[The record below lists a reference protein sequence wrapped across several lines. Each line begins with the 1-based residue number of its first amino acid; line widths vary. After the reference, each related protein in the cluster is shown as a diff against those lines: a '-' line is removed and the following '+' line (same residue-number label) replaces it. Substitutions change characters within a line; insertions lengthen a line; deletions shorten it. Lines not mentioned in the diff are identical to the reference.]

1 MRTREI
7 DEEEEKEAEKNRSWR
22 KDKLALGQKKK
33 YNHLGYNTRKHYK
46 NNYYRAKYDKAQI

>member
-7 DEEEEKEAEKNRSWR
+7 DEEEEKEAEKNRR
-22 KDKLALGQKKK
+22 KDKLALGQKN